1 MEEFKVLYDEYKGRV
16 YYFVKKYIKRD
27 EEAEDVVQEI
37 FIHAWKHFEKIKH
50 SPHPEAILFK
60 ASKQE
65 IANFY
70 RRNKLSFSEFTGDVA
85 EEAEEESREEEL
97 ARLEQLVNQL
107 PERRKDILLKNK
119 TGGQSYAR
127 IASENGISKTAVEKQ
142 INKAIRFI
150 KNNFR

>member
-1 MEEFKVLYDEYKGRV
+1 M
-16 YYFVKKYIKRD
+16 
-27 EEAEDVVQEI
+27 VQEI
-37 FIHAWKHFEKIKH
+37 FIHVWKHFEKIKH
-50 SPHPEAILFK
+50 APNPEAILFK
-60 ASKQE
+60 TSKQE

-70 RRNKLSFSEFTGDVA
+70 RRNKLSFSEFTGDVED
-85 EEAEEESREEEL
+85 EEEEESREEKFI
-97 ARLEQLVNQL
+97 RLEQLVDEL

-119 TGGQSYAR
+119 TGEQSYAQ